1 MDCSRIFKIPAKC
14 YTGKGCLGEQIS
26 KVDDTH
32 LLYKDFDKGTCI
44 TQMVSKAC
52 VFVSFKAHRI
62 NYLSE
67 IYIKWCVH
75 KQKDT

>member
-1 MDCSRIFKIPAKC
+1 MGCSRIFKISAKC

-26 KVDDTH
+26 NADDTN
-32 LLYKDFDKGTCI
+32 LFYKDVGEGTCI
-44 TQMVSKAC
+44 TRMASKAPGSE
-52 VFVSFKAHRI
+52 SFKGHKI

-67 IYIKWCVH
+67 IYIKWGVH